1 VNKNI
6 GVLVSGSGTNLQ
18 AIMDKIDENYINA
31 RIAVVISNRKDA
43 YALDRAKAAN
53 IPTAY
58 IRRSDYLSDEARD
71 YAIMHILE
79 EYNVG
84 LVVLAGYLGI
94 LSKPFVEAYRLRII
108 NVHPS
113 LIPAFCG
120 KGYYGHRV
128 HQAALDYGV
137 KVSGATVHFVD
148 EGIDAGPIILQKAVE
163 VKDDDTVETLAAR
176 ILTVEHEL
184 LPEAVK
190 LFIEGRLLVNG
201 RHVQRIV

>member
-1 VNKNI
+1 MNKNI

-18 AIMDKIDENYINA
+18 AIMDKIDEGYINA
-31 RIAVVISNRKDA
+31 RITVVISNKKDA
-43 YALDRAKAAN
+43 YALERAKAAN

-58 IRRSDYLSDEARD
+58 IRRSDYVSDEERD
-71 YAIMHILE
+71 YAIMHILK

-108 NVHPS
+108 NIHPS

-120 KGYYGHRV
+120 KGYYGRRV

-163 VKDDDTVETLAAR
+163 VKDDDTAETLAAR